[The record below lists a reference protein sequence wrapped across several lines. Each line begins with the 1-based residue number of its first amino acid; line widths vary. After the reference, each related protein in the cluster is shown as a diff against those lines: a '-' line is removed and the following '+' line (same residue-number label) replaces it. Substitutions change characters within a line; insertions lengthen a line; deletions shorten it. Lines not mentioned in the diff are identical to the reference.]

1 MAFERTEPRKVG
13 VFGAAANLY
22 LNSRGSGKVLAL
34 PAGQR
39 FPGEINKEG
48 LSVARKDLQ
57 RRKNVGCRERK
68 EYEIRR

>member
-1 MAFERTEPRKVG
+1 MG

-48 LSVARKDLQ
+48 LSVARKD
-57 RRKNVGCRERK
+57 RNSEGNMAS
-68 EYEIRR
+68 EIGSVFSLVIPICPE